1 MLSKIKTYIPPLII
15 GVVIIIL
22 MILEKKDVF
31 YSFDRDVTRAIV
43 EHRGNKYGV
52 CYWFSRILTEFSN
65 FWILISLLIIFGFYF
80 KWDYRVWYL
89 VVICLLTIGLNA
101 SIKAIVARDRPPLDY
116 RWMKE
121 TSHSFPST
129 HSAIAMGVYFSLFM
143 IADDTINNKII
154 KNIVKYVSLVVI
166 VIVPITRVVLG
177 VHYTT
182 DVVAGLFVGLFVA
195 LLGYNIYFRKKV
207 SKTLNE

>member
-1 MLSKIKTYIPPLII
+1 MFSKIKGYIPPLII

-22 MILEKKDVF
+22 MILEKNDVF
-31 YSFDRDVTRAIV
+31 YSFDRDITRTIV
-43 EHRGNKYGV
+43 DHRGNKYGV
-52 CYWFSRILTEFSN
+52 CYWISRILTEFSN
-65 FWILISLLIIFGFYF
+65 FWILVSLLIIFGFYF
-80 KWDYRVWYL
+80 KWDYRIWYL
-89 VVICLLTIGLNA
+89 AVICIVTIGLNA

-121 TSHSFPST
+121 TSYSFPST
-129 HSAIAMGVYFSLFM
+129 HSAIAMGVYFSFF
-143 IADDTINNKII
+143 IVSDDTIKNKII

-166 VIVPITRVVLG
+166 IIVPITRVVLA

-182 DVVAGLFVGLFVA
+182 DVIAGLLVGLFVA

-207 SKTLNE
+207 SKIENK